1 MKKKKEGLKKNR
13 SLPKN
18 SEERQRGTERTI
30 SALKKNLQVFRLG
43 NILMMVIPEQ
53 ILLKWDNVT
62 FSRGALS
69 RLFFASNC
77 IALDICSYL
86 SEIGDAFR
94 GLIARFYS
102 THKAIHDFNFPRICF
117 LVQLVD

>member
-1 MKKKKEGLKKNR
+1 MMNYKARAILSSIKRKSLKNMQAKIIYSTSYNLPMTESAER
-13 SLPKN
+13 S
-18 SEERQRGTERTI
+18 
-30 SALKKNLQVFRLG
+30 
-43 NILMMVIPEQ
+43 
-53 ILLKWDNVT
+53 LLKWDNVT

-77 IALDICSYL
+77 IALDVCSYL

>member
-53 ILLKWDNVT
+53 IFVEV
-62 FSRGALS
+62 G
-69 RLFFASNC
+69 
-77 IALDICSYL
+77 
-86 SEIGDAFR
+86 
-94 GLIARFYS
+94 
-102 THKAIHDFNFPRICF
+102 
-117 LVQLVD
+117 

>member
-1 MKKKKEGLKKNR
+1 MRIITRARRDRTLSAGAYD
-13 SLPKN
+13 SLYK
-18 SEERQRGTERTI
+18 Q
-30 SALKKNLQVFRLG
+30 ACY
-43 NILMMVIPEQ
+43 
-53 ILLKWDNVT
+53 LLKWDNVT

-77 IALDICSYL
+77 IALDVCSYL

>member
-77 IALDICSYL
+77 IALDVCSYL

-102 THKAIHDFNFPRICF
+102 THKAIHDFKFPRICF

>member
-1 MKKKKEGLKKNR
+1 MMNYKARAIQSSIKRKSLKNMQAKIIYSTSFILPMMESAGR
-13 SLPKN
+13 S
-18 SEERQRGTERTI
+18 
-30 SALKKNLQVFRLG
+30 
-43 NILMMVIPEQ
+43 
-53 ILLKWDNVT
+53 LLKWDNVT

-77 IALDICSYL
+77 IALDVCSYL